1 LVRAGHVTEW
11 HAREAVANL
20 GRARMIRYPHGPFR
34 ERVWELRHD
43 LTAYDATYLALAEVL
58 DDAVLLTADKG
69 LAARAR
75 RSLGDQH
82 VRQVAWR
89 APSSRASP
97 ARTATCSR
105 SSCWPRAARCSASRG
120 ERARTSPRERGCW
133 SATCSTPTR
142 CGPRLRKPSRTSST
156 TWRRRPTCRTPTRI
170 PTERGAR

>member
-1 LVRAGHVTEW
+1 MIVVDASVLTDFLLGRPHALDALEGAFAGREGEPLQAPALIEPQTLNALRGLVRAGHVTEW

-20 GRARMIRYPHGPFR
+20 GRTRMTRYPHDPFR

-82 VRQVAWR
+82 VRQVA
-89 APSSRASP
+89 
-97 ARTATCSR
+97 
-105 SSCWPRAARCSASRG
+105 
-120 ERARTSPRERGCW
+120 
-133 SATCSTPTR
+133 
-142 CGPRLRKPSRTSST
+142 
-156 TWRRRPTCRTPTRI
+156 
-170 PTERGAR
+170 